1 MIRVTSQQLRE
12 TREQL
17 LQMNSDLKGKAD
29 AFTTAANTL
38 LGKWDGDTK
47 QIEEKNF
54 ANDRIQIDNFIALIN
69 DYCTALE
76 NIAIRYDNAEAQ
88 NSQLAAE
95 RKY

>member
-1 MIRVTSQQLRE
+1 MIRVTSQKLRE
-12 TREQL
+12 TKEQL
-17 LQMNSDLKGKAD
+17 MQMNSELKAKAE
-29 AFTTAANTL
+29 AFTNSATAL

-69 DYCTALE
+69 EYCTALE
-76 NIAIRYDNAEAQ
+76 NIAIRYDNAEGQ
-88 NSQLAAE
+88 NAQLAAE